1 VIPRPGI
8 PESFKVLVR
17 ELQSLGLDV
26 SVHKL
31 ETKSDGS
38 SKDVEVDLMA
48 DVLNLSLDINMLD
61 APGP

>member
-1 VIPRPGI
+1 
-8 PESFKVLVR
+8 VR

-48 DVLNLSLDINMLD
+48 DVLNRR
-61 APGP
+61 APSRPTYENVTVTREDFTDE